1 MGLGRFFKL
10 ERATDAEQWQ
20 PGDMAECIVQGDWIM
35 AETGQDSPGPQL
47 SETRIVAKVRVKRCP
62 VRGEVILW
70 LGFARYPEKIFDAS
84 FFRKVR
90 PSADEHIA
98 AESAF
103 TGLIRKQPA
112 RCPAGE
118 GV

>member
-1 MGLGRFFKL
+1 MGLGKFFK
-10 ERATDAEQWQ
+10 RSPVAGVEQWQ
-20 PGDMAECIVQGDWIM
+20 PGDLAECIVQGDWVM
-35 AETGQDSPGPQL
+35 AETREDSPGPQL
-47 SETRIVAKVRVKRCP
+47 SETRIVTKVRAKRCP

-70 LGFARYPEKIFDAS
+70 LGFARYPGRIFDAS

-90 PSADEHIA
+90 PSADQQIA

-103 TGLIRKQPA
+103 IDLIRKQPA

-118 GV
+118 GE